1 MSSIQSLSPNDAQL
15 CICLFASF
23 SDGQKCEAE
32 RARITDLAA
41 ELGSDDFSSLSRQIL
56 MGKLSLDQTIQALPE
71 QNDRMLAYEM
81 ARAVCE
87 ADGTISTDENNFLAE
102 LSGKLSLGSKETLA
116 LNEEVD
122 SFALAPVVS
131 EAPAIAPAENS
142 PMILKYSILNGA
154 LEMLP
159 ETLSTMAIIP
169 MQMKMVYRIGKSH
182 GAELDRRSIVAFL
195 ATAGV
200 GMGSQIVE
208 GFARKVMKGLG
219 NKVMGGM
226 AGKVA
231 SGATGSA
238 FSFASTYA
246 IGHVADRYYSGS
258 QSLPKTECKS
268 LLSNLTT
275 EGKALYEK
283 YLPEIRERASTLN
296 ASSIA
301 ALVQG
306 KQQP

>member
-1 MSSIQSLSPNDAQL
+1 
-15 CICLFASF
+15 
-23 SDGQKCEAE
+23 
-32 RARITDLAA
+32 
-41 ELGSDDFSSLSRQIL
+41 
-56 MGKLSLDQTIQALPE
+56 
-71 QNDRMLAYEM
+71 
-81 ARAVCE
+81 
-87 ADGTISTDENNFLAE
+87 
-102 LSGKLSLGSKETLA
+102 
-116 LNEEVD
+116 
-122 SFALAPVVS
+122 
-131 EAPAIAPAENS
+131 
-142 PMILKYSILNGA
+142 MILRYSILNGA
-154 LEMLP
+154 LELLP
-159 ETLSTMAIIP
+159 ETLATMAIIP

-208 GFARKVMKGLG
+208 GYARKFMKGLG
-219 NKVMGGM
+219 KKMMGGM

-246 IGHVADRYYSGS
+246 IGQVADRYYSGS

-268 LLSNLTT
+268 LLSNFTT

-296 ASSIA
+296 PSSIA